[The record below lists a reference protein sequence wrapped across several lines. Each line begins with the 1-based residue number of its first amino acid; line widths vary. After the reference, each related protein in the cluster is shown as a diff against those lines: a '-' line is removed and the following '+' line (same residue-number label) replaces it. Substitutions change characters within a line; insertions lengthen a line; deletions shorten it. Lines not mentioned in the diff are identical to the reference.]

1 MTYRTLEK
9 TYKDLKEEL
18 EDSEVIEPELLNE
31 FRIIRGGTAL
41 VLASKSKQSGDKV
54 VQHARTGQSHLNRIN
69 KDIPVEKKLDHISEA
84 MKEMFDCFIENR
96 QQIGH
101 LVGISLAS
109 VLISERSTKE
119 LTKILKQRR

>member
-9 TYKDLKEEL
+9 TYKELKEEL

-69 KDIPVEKKLDHISEA
+69 KDDPVEKKLDHISEA

-101 LVGISLAS
+101 LVQL
-109 VLISERSTKE
+109 
-119 LTKILKQRR
+119 